1 MTTDA
6 GRDVP
11 ATIQGSRERLAAQQ
25 AALTAA
31 LVAGA
36 PAPAGV
42 DARLFGAAR
51 SALLNKRAG
60 EVAHTWPRLAAALD
74 AQWRPRFR
82 AWATGRPPRGSL
94 CDGFDFARHLAV
106 TGALPADAAAE
117 LAARE
122 GFWVYDGETPPRRRR
137 VPGFARPWVGR
148 LRVRM
153 LIKAR

>member
-11 ATIQGSRERLAAQQ
+11 APIQGSRERLAAQQ

-36 PAPAGV
+36 PAPAGM
-42 DARLFGAAR
+42 DARLFGAAK

-60 EVAHTWPRLAAALD
+60 EVAHTWPKLAAALGT
-74 AQWRPRFR
+74 QWRPQFR
-82 AWATGRPPRGSL
+82 AFAAGRPPRGSL

-106 TGALPADAAAE
+106 TGALPGAAAPE

-122 GFWVYDGETPPRRRR
+122 GFWIYDGETPPRRRR
-137 VPGFARPWVGR
+137 LPGFARPWLGR
-148 LRVRM
+148 LRLRM
-153 LIKAR
+153 LTRSP